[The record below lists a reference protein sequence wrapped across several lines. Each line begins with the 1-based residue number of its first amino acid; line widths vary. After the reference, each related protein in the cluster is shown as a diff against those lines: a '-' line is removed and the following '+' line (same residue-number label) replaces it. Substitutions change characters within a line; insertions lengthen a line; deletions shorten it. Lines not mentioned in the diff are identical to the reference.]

1 MVKTVEKASVTSD
14 WLAWELEGN
23 HRPSRENVS
32 VAASQDIKDGQP
44 VSFNASG
51 DAIAFTGEG
60 AVVGICIGGVKTS
73 AEKGKGVIL
82 AHQSRI
88 VPEKLTNVEADDLA
102 TVVAGLK
109 TLGITAVRSA

>member
-1 MVKTVEKASVTSD
+1 MVKTAEKAGVTSD

-32 VAASQDIKDGQP
+32 VAANQTIKDGQP
-44 VSFNASG
+44 ISFDASG
-51 DAIAFTGEG
+51 DAVAFDGTG
-60 AVVGICIGGVKTS
+60 AVAGVAINGVTTKT
-73 AEKGKGVIL
+73 EKGKGVIL
-82 AHQSRI
+82 AHQARI
-88 VPEKLTNVEADDLA
+88 VPEKLVGVVGDLA

>member
-1 MVKTVEKASVTSD
+1 MVKNVEKAGVTSD
-14 WLAWELEGN
+14 WLAWELDGN

-32 VAASQDIKDGQP
+32 VAANQTIKDSQP
-44 VSFNASG
+44 ISFDASG
-51 DAIAFTGEG
+51 DAVAFDGMG
-60 AVVGICIGGVKTS
+60 AVAGVMIGSVETK
-73 AEKGKGVIL
+73 AEKGAGVIL

-88 VPEKLTNVEADDLA
+88 VPEKLTGVEAADLA